1 VKAEYA
7 KGGPVSR
14 LTFAVSPKKHQME
27 PLNTDDITVQNRIKI
42 LIVDDREDNLM
53 SIESI
58 LENEAYHIVKANSGK
73 AALKILLHQHDFT
86 LILMDVQ
93 MPDMN
98 GFETAS
104 LIYQREKLNHIPI
117 IFITAH
123 NYNDE
128 HVFEGYKVGAID
140 YIYKPINPELLRFK
154 VGVFAEMYQK
164 NHQLILQERKL
175 KEMNAKLEREIEE
188 RRISEEKVKQ
198 LNYQLLEN
206 NKNLKLTIEE
216 LDRFAYVA
224 SHDLQEPLR
233 KILVFSDK
241 LLTHQNNDI
250 SDEMRRYMD
259 KIVRSSQRMQKLIND
274 LLDFSR
280 KECALPQFEEID
292 LNDLMAEVLSDM
304 EVEIEKR
311 EAVIRMEELPVLW
324 ANPSQMRQ
332 LFQNLISNGIKFQ
345 RKGIK
350 PVVSIYC
357 DHTKM
362 SLLDDLKT
370 QCCIV
375 IEDNGIGF
383 DEKYAEEIFV
393 VFKRLHSYH
402 EFEGS
407 GVGLSICKKIVD
419 AHNGRISAIGKPGEG
434 ARFFLEL
441 PLQQHALNA
450 SRPKTNEL
458 SLEEG

>member
-1 VKAEYA
+1 
-7 KGGPVSR
+7 
-14 LTFAVSPKKHQME
+14 ME
-27 PLNTDDITVQNRIKI
+27 AINTDDTTVQDRIKI

-58 LENEAYHIVKANSGK
+58 LENGGYDIVKANSGK

-175 KEMNAKLEREIEE
+175 KDMNAKLEREIEV
-188 RRISEEKVKQ
+188 RRNSEEKVKQ

-206 NKNLKLTIEE
+206 NKSLKITIEE

-241 LLTHQNNDI
+241 LLTCQKEDI
-250 SDEMRRYMD
+250 SEEMQRYMD
-259 KIVRSSQRMQKLIND
+259 KIVKSSQRMQKLIND
-274 LLDFSR
+274 LLIFSR
-280 KECALPQFEEID
+280 KDNALPQFEEVD
-292 LNDLMAEVLSDM
+292 LNDLVSEVLSDM
-304 EVEIEKR
+304 EVEIER
-311 EAVIRMEELPVLW
+311 RNAVIRMEELPTLW
-324 ANPSQMRQ
+324 ANGSQMRQ

-345 RKGIK
+345 KKGIQ
-350 PVVSIYC
+350 PMVSIYC
-357 DHTKM
+357 DQTRA
-362 SLLDDLKT
+362 SLLDDPKT
-370 QCCIV
+370 ECCIV

-383 DEKYAEEIFV
+383 DDKYAEEIFV

-419 AHNGRISAIGKPGEG
+419 AHNGRISAIGKPEEG

-441 PLQQHALNA
+441 PLKQNHNI
-450 SRPKTNEL
+450 SKPRTNEL